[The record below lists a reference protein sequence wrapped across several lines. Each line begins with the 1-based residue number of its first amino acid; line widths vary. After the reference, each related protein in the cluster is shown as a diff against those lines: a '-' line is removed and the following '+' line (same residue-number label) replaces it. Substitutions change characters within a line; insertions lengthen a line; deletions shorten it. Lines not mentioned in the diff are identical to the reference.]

1 MRTRIPFVGALLALL
16 IASIAMFSTA
26 QDKPKIAIKDIME
39 KAHKGNPALCAKVAG
54 EKASKEEKQ
63 QLLELWSALGENKPP
78 KGPEKS
84 WKEKTDAMVV
94 AAKAAVADDKGYG
107 AKVKAAVNCKAC
119 HEVHKGK

>member
-16 IASIAMFSTA
+16 FASVAMFSPA
-26 QDKPKIAIKDIME
+26 QDAKLSIKEIME
-39 KAHKGNPALCAKVAG
+39 KAHKGNPPLCGKVAM

-63 QLLELWSALGENKPP
+63 QLLELWTALGTNKPP

-84 WKEKTDAMVV
+84 WKDKTDAMVS
-94 AAKAAVADDKGYG
+94 AAKGAVADDKGYG